1 MRCRMQ
7 DIPRLHRN
15 FREEFIAKHQISIF
29 HCHRIRCIRNV
40 GKVMVTTLMG
50 RTADCCFPCGVFQR
64 LCLRELA
71 ILFTA
76 TELFPHRSH
85 YPQKSADC
93 GGNTTKSKRSLTGIK
108 HDGTCQS

>member
-1 MRCRMQ
+1 
-7 DIPRLHRN
+7 
-15 FREEFIAKHQISIF
+15 
-29 HCHRIRCIRNV
+29 
-40 GKVMVTTLMG
+40 MVTTLMG
-50 RTADCCFPCGVFQR
+50 RTADCYFPCGVFQR

-93 GGNTTKSKRSLTGIK
+93 GGNTTKSKRSLTAIK
-108 HDGTCQS
+108 HDGTYQS